1 MNKQVENYVNF
12 YQKFALYIDITR
24 KINFLFLNGV
34 PFDLETITC

>member
-1 MNKQVENYVNF
+1 MLIFTRNLHCIQ
-12 YQKFALYIDITR
+12 IDITR